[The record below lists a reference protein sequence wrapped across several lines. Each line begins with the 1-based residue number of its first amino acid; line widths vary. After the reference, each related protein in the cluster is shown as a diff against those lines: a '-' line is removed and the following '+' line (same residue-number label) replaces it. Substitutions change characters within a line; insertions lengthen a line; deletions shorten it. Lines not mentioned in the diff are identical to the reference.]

1 MVHQHR
7 LRPQG
12 FCDRKVNIMD
22 LIGTLLNL
30 ILGLLGGL

>member
-1 MVHQHR
+1 MQASVH
-7 LRPQG
+7 
-12 FCDRKVNIMD
+12 KVSATERNVMD